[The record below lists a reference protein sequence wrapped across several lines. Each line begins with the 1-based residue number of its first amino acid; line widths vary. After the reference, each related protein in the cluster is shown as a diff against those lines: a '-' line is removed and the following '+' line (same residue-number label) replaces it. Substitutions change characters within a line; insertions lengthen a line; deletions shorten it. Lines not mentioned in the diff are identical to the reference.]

1 MVKILIIS
9 DIHGDRDILVDIIK
23 KWQADVTAIFYNGDS
38 ELSADD
44 SVFDGVSTVI
54 GNMDDDPDFAD
65 GRSTTIDDV
74 TIFQTHG
81 HLYRATVLTGWANL
95 ALMDEAADE
104 AQAQIVLFGHTHKL
118 GAEMYHQKLFINPG
132 STTLPKGEYANLG
145 GTYAILDVTAST
157 FTVQFYNRQHQLLT
171 TLTRQFER

>member
-1 MVKILIIS
+1 MKILIIS

-81 HLYRATVLTGWANL
+81 HLYRANFLLNC
-95 ALMDEAADE
+95 
-104 AQAQIVLFGHTHKL
+104 
-118 GAEMYHQKLFINPG
+118 
-132 STTLPKGEYANLG
+132 
-145 GTYAILDVTAST
+145 GT
-157 FTVQFYNRQHQLLT
+157 
-171 TLTRQFER
+171 